1 MADYVFIA
9 QPGFERRILQDE
21 EENRVFVNSQAEFDY
36 YTAQRQGG
44 SFNGS
49 YWQDVGSA
57 GVITQEIIDTQVQ
70 ASGKTIAEEYQEKES
85 AGDTLVNPD
94 VDLSTLNLYGP
105 DGTLPSS
112 GQKEVDANF
121 GAGST
126 SFSYGRFGEEGAT
139 VAPIP
144 TGAEFWNVDGN
155 YYIVYFIPGTGTPI
169 YYDSSLED
177 LKNIFGPIE
186 FSEVEKSIKTPTAE
200 QWASSIRFGDALELA
215 NPNIYDPSQSPW
227 VSFVDTVAKESKIRP
242 WLNDAEMVELLAEA
256 TLEGRTVTDAEWQST
271 EWWRTHT
278 QAEKDWLL
286 LAQSGSTDFTNVL
299 TADAQNKIENDRLA
313 IKNLMEQS
321 GINNPSDELVNWVSE
336 KFTTGLWSEPFLAD
350 QIEIL
355 SDPTLEANL
364 DTELDNFITSGEVDY
379 DTTRAGESQIKRLS
393 KEILGP
399 VFGANISDS
408 QLQTWAGMIRNDP
421 DAEINIREKMMNML
435 QGLFGESYIEGLT
448 YEEMATPWRGFTTNT
463 WGGTLDESSTL
474 FQDVVK
480 SNDIS
485 KATEMLYKEGLKD
498 GGSEK
503 IKNEVLSSMVGQF
516 GGGGV
521 RRII

>member
-1 MADYVFIA
+1 MANYVFLA

-44 SFNGS
+44 PFNGS

-105 DGTLPSS
+105 DGGIPTGNEPIDTS
-112 GQKEVDANF
+112 F
-121 GAGST
+121 GVGST
-126 SFSYGRFGEEGAT
+126 SFSGMAKRDM
-139 VAPIP
+139 PIP

-169 YYDSSLED
+169 YYDSSLQD
-177 LKNIFGPIE
+177 LENLFGPVE
-186 FSEVEKSIKTPTAE
+186 FPAIQESIKSPTSE
-200 QWASSIRFGDALELA
+200 QWNSSVRFGDSLELA
-215 NPNIYDPSQSPW
+215 DPNIYDPSQSPW

-242 WLNDAEMVELLAEA
+242 WLNNAEMVELLAEA

-336 KFTTGLWSEPFLAD
+336 KFTTGLWSEPFVAD

-463 WGGTLDESSTL
+463 WGGTIDESSTL

-521 RRII
+521 RRIV

>member
-1 MADYVFIA
+1 MA
-9 QPGFERRILQDE
+9 
-21 EENRVFVNSQAEFDY
+21 
-36 YTAQRQGG
+36 
-44 SFNGS
+44 
-49 YWQDVGSA
+49 
-57 GVITQEIIDTQVQ
+57 QV
-70 ASGKTIAEEYQEKES
+70 
-85 AGDTLVNPD
+85 V
-94 VDLSTLNLYGP
+94 VYGP
-105 DGTLPSS
+105 NGARTTANTVFTEADKAAGYTMSEYDRLIAGQVPGREGYAGASKNEPLTSEYPGDYGGEDASTPTNERESVVGVGNTNYDSKDYSNVGEDG
-112 GQKEVDANF
+112 EVIIKNED
-121 GAGST
+121 GSVY
-126 SFSYGRFGEEGAT
+126 SPIAKRDM
-139 VAPIP
+139 PIP
-144 TGAEFWNVDGN
+144 TGAEYWNVDGN

-169 YYDSSLED
+169 YYDSSLQD
-177 LKNIFGPIE
+177 LENIFGPVE
-186 FSEVEKSIKTPTAE
+186 FSAIQESIKSPTSA
-200 QWASSIRFGDALELA
+200 QWNSAVRFGDSLELA
-215 NPNIYDPSQSPW
+215 DPNIYDPSQSPW

-242 WLNDAEMVELLAEA
+242 WLNDAEMVQLLAES

-278 QAEKDWLL
+278 QAERDWLL
-286 LAQSGSTDFTNVL
+286 LAQSNTTDFTGVL

-321 GINNPSDELVNWVSE
+321 GINNPSDELINWVSE
-336 KFTTGLWSEPFLAD
+336 KFTTGLWSEPFVAD

-421 DAEINIREKMMNML
+421 DAEINIREKMMSML
-435 QGLFGESYIEGLT
+435 QGLFGENYIDGLT

>member
-1 MADYVFIA
+1 MANYVFVA
-9 QPGFERRILQDE
+9 DPGFERRILKDA
-21 EENRVFVNSQAEFDY
+21 ENNTVFVNSQLELDY
-36 YTAQRQGG
+36 YTAPREGG
-44 SFNGS
+44 SFDGA
-49 YWQDVGSA
+49 YWFDDGSA
-57 GVITQEIIDTQVQ
+57 GVITQNMIDTQIQ
-70 ASGKTIAEEYQEKES
+70 TSGKTISEEYNDKES
-85 AGDTLVNPD
+85 AGDTLVQPNTEI
-94 VDLSTLNLYGP
+94 SSLNLYGP
-105 DGTLPSS
+105 DG
-112 GQKEVDANF
+112 EIANNNDGEPIDTSF

-126 SFSYGRFGEEGAT
+126 SFSTWSGRDKGQ
-139 VAPIP
+139 IP
-144 TGAEFWNVDGN
+144 QGAEFWNVDGN

-169 YYDSSLED
+169 YYDSSLQD
-177 LKNIFGPIE
+177 LENIFGPVE
-186 FSEVEKSIKTPTAE
+186 FPAIQESIKSPTSA
-200 QWASSIRFGDALELA
+200 QWNSSIRFGDSLELA
-215 NPNIYDPSQSPW
+215 DPNIYDPSQSPW

-242 WLNDAEMVELLAEA
+242 WLNDAEMVQLLAES

-278 QAEKDWLL
+278 QAERDWLL
-286 LAQSGSTDFTNVL
+286 LAQSNTTDFTGVL

-336 KFTTGLWSEPFLAD
+336 KFTTGLWSEPFVAD

-421 DAEINIREKMMNML
+421 DAEINIREKMMSML
-435 QGLFGESYIEGLT
+435 QGLFGENYIDGLT